1 MARKLKTMDG
11 NTAAAHVSYAFT
23 EVAGI
28 YPITPSSPMADYVDQ
43 WAAQGRKNIFGTT
56 VKVVEMQSEAGAA
69 GTVHGSLNAGALTTT
84 YTASQGL
91 LLMIPNMYKLSGE
104 LLPAVF
110 HVSARTVATHALNIF
125 GDHSDVMACRQT
137 GFAMLAEGNVQ
148 EVMDLGAVA
157 HLAAIKGRVPFLNFF
172 DGFRT
177 SHEIQKIAIWDNE
190 DLADMVDMDA
200 VDAFRKRAL
209 NPEHPVMRGSHEN
222 GDIFFQHREAANKY
236 YEAVPDIVE
245 EYMGKVN
252 AKLGTNYQLFNYY
265 GAPDAD
271 RVIIAMG
278 SICDVAEEVIDY
290 LNAHGEKVGLVKVRL
305 YRPFRADKLLC
316 AIPETAKKI
325 AVLDRTKEPGSQGDP
340 LYLDVVTA
348 FANAGRQATIIGG
361 RYGLGSKDTPP
372 ASVFAVYEELTKAEP
387 KRQFTIGIVDD
398 VTHTSLEEKPSPNTA
413 APGTIECKFWGL
425 GGDGT
430 VGANKNSIKIIGD
443 HTDKYVQAYFQYDSK
458 KTGGVTISHLRF
470 GDQPIRAPYYINKAD
485 FVACHVPAY
494 IIKAFPMVRDVK
506 DGGVFLI
513 NCQWTPEELDKHMP
527 AVAKRYIAEHNIQV
541 YTINAID
548 EAIKIGMGKR
558 TNTILQS
565 AFFKLANVM
574 PIDEAIGHMKD
585 AATHS
590 YLKKG
595 QDVVDMN
602 HKAIDLGA
610 TAFKKFDVPASWKDA
625 VDAKSTVELQG
636 EPATVKMVQDIM
648 EPIGRMDG
656 DSLPVSAFANG
667 HEDGTFCQG
676 AAAYEKRGVAVSVPE
691 WDSSKC
697 IQCNQCAYVCPHATI
712 RPYALTAEEAKA
724 APKAAQ
730 IVDIKAGKGKG
741 VYQFSLAVSPL
752 DCMGCSVCVST
763 CPVKALEMKPQE
775 SQAAQQEVFDY
786 MVAHVAPKADVED
799 ITSVKGSQFKQPL
812 LEFSGSC
819 AGCAETAYAR
829 LITQLFGDR
838 MYISNAT
845 GCSSIWGG
853 PAATS
858 PYCTN
863 KEGKG
868 PAWCNSLFEDNA
880 EHGLGMYIGQK
891 AIRNAL
897 AEESKQLIAVEWAY
911 QPLKDAAQ
919 KWLDTM
925 EDGETNQAAAKEY
938 VALLEESLMTL
949 DENEAFIT
957 SPKGAEVFGDRR
969 DAMLAHVKELKAK
982 GEKYCDCDACRLAKS
997 ILDKKEYLNKKS
1009 VWIFGGDGWAYD
1021 IGYGGLDHVLASGED
1036 VNIFVFDTEVYS
1048 NTGGQASKASNIG
1061 QVAQFAAAGKVMP
1074 KKSLTEIAM
1083 TYGYVYVAQVSMGAN
1098 PNQTL
1103 KAIAEAEAYH
1113 GPSLII
1119 GYAPCEMHSIKGGM
1133 ANCQIEMKKAV
1144 ECGYWNLFRFNPALK
1159 AQGKSPFTLDS
1170 KAPAGG
1176 YQEFLMNE
1184 ARYSA
1189 LTRSFPERAKELF
1202 ARNEAA
1208 AKERYEHLTKLVELY
1223 K

>member
-1 MARKLKTMDG
+1 MARKFKTMDG
-11 NTAAAHVSYAFT
+11 NNAAAYVSYAFT

-43 WAAQGRKNIFGTT
+43 WAAQGQKNIFGTT
-56 VKVVEMQSEAGAA
+56 VKVIEMQSEAGAA
-69 GTVHGSLNAGALTTT
+69 GTVHGSLAAGALTTT

-91 LLMIPNMYKLSGE
+91 LLMIPNMYKIAGE
-104 LLPAVF
+104 LLPGVF
-110 HVSARTVATHALNIF
+110 HVSARTVAAQSLNIF

-148 EVMDLGAVA
+148 EVMDLAPVA
-157 HLAAIKGRVPFLNFF
+157 HLSAIKGRVPFINFF

-177 SHEIQKIAIWDNE
+177 SHEIQKVAIWDYK
-190 DLADMVDMDA
+190 DLAEMVDMDA
-200 VDAFRKRAL
+200 VEAFRKRAL
-209 NPEHPVMRGSHEN
+209 NPEHPTMRGSHEN
-222 GDIFFQHREAANKY
+222 GDIFFQHREASNKY
-236 YEAVPDIVE
+236 YDALPEIVE
-245 EYMGKVN
+245 EYMGKIN
-252 AKLGTNYQLFNYY
+252 AKLGTDYQLFNYY

-290 LNAHGEKVGLVKVRL
+290 LNAHGEKVGLIKVRL
-305 YRPFRADKLLC
+305 YRPFRADKLIA
-316 AIPETAKKI
+316 AIPATAKKI
-325 AVLDRTKEPGSQGDP
+325 AVLDRTKEPGALGDP
-340 LYLDVVTA
+340 LYLDVITA
-348 FANAGRQATIIGG
+348 LAGAGITDKTVVGG

-372 ASVFAVYEELTKAEP
+372 KSVFAVYENLAQDAP
-387 KRQFTIGIVDD
+387 KNHFTIGIVDD
-398 VTHTSLEEKPSPNTA
+398 VTNTSLAEKDDAPNTA
-413 APGTIECKFWGL
+413 AEGTIEVKFWGL

-470 GDQPIRAPYYINKAD
+470 GDKPIKSPYYINKAD
-485 FVACHVPAY
+485 FVACHVPSY
-494 IIKAFPMVRDVK
+494 ITKSFPIVRDVK
-506 DGGVFLI
+506 PGGTFLI
-513 NCQWTPEELDKHMP
+513 NCQWSFEELEHHLD
-527 AVAKRYIAEHNIQV
+527 AASKRYIAKNNIQL

-548 EAIKIGMGKR
+548 LAIEIGMGKR

-565 AFFKLANVM
+565 AFFSLAKIM
-574 PIDEAIGHMKD
+574 PEAEAIQYMKD

-595 QDVVDMN
+595 QDIVDMN

-610 TAFKKFDVPASWKDA
+610 TAYKKVEVPASWADA
-625 VDAKSTVELQG
+625 EDGKKESVLTGPEKL
-636 EPATVKMVQDIM
+636 VKMVESILD
-648 EPIGRMDG
+648 PVDRMDG
-656 DSLPVSAFANG
+656 DSLPVSAFVD
-667 HEDGTFCQG
+667 HVDGTFELG
-676 AAAYEKRGVAVSVPE
+676 ASAYEKRGVAVTVPT

-697 IQCNQCAYVCPHATI
+697 IQCNQCSFVCPHATI
-712 RPYALTAEEAKA
+712 RPYALTEEEAKNAPEA
-724 APKAAQ
+724 AK
-730 IVDIKAGKGKG
+730 IVDVKAGKGKG
-741 VYQFSLAVSPL
+741 VYKFAMAVSPL
-752 DCMGCSVCVST
+752 DCMGCGVCAKI
-763 CPVKALEMKPQE
+763 CPAGALTMVPQE
-775 SQAAQQEVFDY
+775 QEATQQDVFNY
-786 MVAHVAPKADVED
+786 MVANVTTKSDVADM
-799 ITSVKGSQFKQPL
+799 TVKGSQFKKPL

-858 PYCTN
+858 PYTTTA
-863 KEGKG
+863 EGKG
-868 PAWCNSLFEDNA
+868 PAWANSLFEDNA
-880 EHGLGMYIGQK
+880 EHGLGMYLGQN
-891 AIRNAL
+891 AIRNRLADKTRAL
-897 AEESKQLIAVEWAY
+897 INVDWCTAEIKEAG
-911 QPLKDAAQ
+911 Q

-925 EDGETNQAAAKEY
+925 NDGAANGEATKAY
-938 VALLEESLMTL
+938 VAALEAGICTV
-949 DENEAFIT
+949 DELIA
-957 SPKGAEVFGDRR
+957 SGDPKFQ
-969 DAMLAHVKELKAK
+969 AHGQELKAAGK
-982 GEKYCDCDACRLAKS
+982 QFCDCDACKLVAE
-997 ILDKKEYLNKKS
+997 ILQEKEYLAKKS

-1021 IGYGGLDHVLASGED
+1021 IGFGGVDHVLASGED
-1036 VNIFVFDTEVYS
+1036 VNVFVFDTEVYS

-1061 QVAQFAAAGKVMP
+1061 QVAQFAASGKVTP
-1074 KKSLTEIAM
+1074 KKSLAEIAM
-1083 TYGYVYVAQVSMGAN
+1083 TYGYVYVAQVAMGAN
-1098 PNQTL
+1098 MNQTL

-1133 ANCQIEMKKAV
+1133 TNCQSEMKKAV

-1159 AQGKSPFTLDS
+1159 AEGKNPFTLDS

-1184 ARYSA
+1184 ARYSS

-1202 ARNEAA
+1202 AENEEAA
-1208 AKERYEHLTKLVELY
+1208 KARYEHLTRLVELY

>member
-1 MARKLKTMDG
+1 MARKFKTMDG
-11 NTAAAHVSYAFT
+11 NNAAAYVSYAFT

-43 WAAQGRKNIFGTT
+43 WAAQGQKNIFGTT
-56 VKVVEMQSEAGAA
+56 VKVIEMQSEAGAA
-69 GTVHGSLNAGALTTT
+69 GTVHGSLAAGALTTT

-91 LLMIPNMYKLSGE
+91 LLMIPNMYKIAGE
-104 LLPAVF
+104 LLPCVF
-110 HVSARTVATHALNIF
+110 HVSARTVAAQSLNIF

-148 EVMDLGAVA
+148 EVMDLAPVA
-157 HLAAIKGRVPFLNFF
+157 HLSAIKGRVPFINFF

-177 SHEIQKIAIWDNE
+177 SHEIQKVAIWDYK
-190 DLADMVDMDA
+190 DLAEMVDMDA
-200 VDAFRKRAL
+200 VEAFRKRAL
-209 NPEHPVMRGSHEN
+209 NPEHPTMRGSHEN

-236 YEAVPDIVE
+236 YEAVPGIVE

-305 YRPFRADKLLC
+305 YRPFRADKLLE
-316 AIPETAKKI
+316 AIPATATKI
-325 AVLDRTKEPGSQGDP
+325 AVLDRTKEPGALGDP

-372 ASVFAVYEELTKAEP
+372 SNVFAVYEELTKAEP
-387 KRQFTIGIVDD
+387 KRQFTVGIVDD
-398 VTHTSLEEKPSPNTA
+398 VTFTSLEEKPSPNTA

-470 GDQPIRAPYYINKAD
+470 GDKPIKSPYYINKAD
-485 FVACHVPAY
+485 FVACHVPSY
-494 IIKAFPMVRDVK
+494 ITKSFPIVRDVK
-506 DGGVFLI
+506 PGGTFLI
-513 NCQWTPEELDKHMP
+513 NCQWSFEELEHHLD
-527 AVAKRYIAEHNIQV
+527 AASKRYIAKNNIQL

-548 EAIKIGMGKR
+548 LAIEIGMGKR

-565 AFFKLANVM
+565 AFFSLAKIM
-574 PIDEAIGHMKD
+574 PEAEAIQYMKD

-595 QDVVDMN
+595 QDIVDMN

-610 TAFKKFDVPASWKDA
+610 TAYKKVEVPASW
-625 VDAKSTVELQG
+625 
-636 EPATVKMVQDIM
+636 ATAEDGKKESVLTGPEKLVKMVESILD
-648 EPIGRMDG
+648 PVDRMDG
-656 DSLPVSAFANG
+656 DSLPVSAFVD
-667 HEDGTFCQG
+667 HVDGTFELG
-676 AAAYEKRGVAVSVPE
+676 ASAYEKRGVAVTVPT

-697 IQCNQCAYVCPHATI
+697 IQCNQCSFVCPHATI
-712 RPYALTAEEAKA
+712 RPYALTEEEAKNAPEA
-724 APKAAQ
+724 AK
-730 IVDIKAGKGKG
+730 IVDVKAGKGKG
-741 VYQFSLAVSPL
+741 VYKFAMAVSPL
-752 DCMGCSVCVST
+752 DCMGCGVCAKI
-763 CPVKALEMKPQE
+763 CPAGALTMVPQE
-775 SQAAQQEVFDY
+775 QEAAQQDVFNY
-786 MVAHVAPKADVED
+786 MVANVTTKSDVADM
-799 ITSVKGSQFKQPL
+799 TVKGSQFKKPL

-858 PYCTN
+858 PYTTTA
-863 KEGKG
+863 EGKG
-868 PAWCNSLFEDNA
+868 PAWANSLFEDNA
-880 EHGLGMYIGQK
+880 EHGLGMYLGQN
-891 AIRNAL
+891 AIRNRLADKTRAL
-897 AEESKQLIAVEWAY
+897 INVDWCTAEIKEAG
-911 QPLKDAAQ
+911 Q

-925 EDGETNQAAAKEY
+925 NDGAANGEATKAY
-938 VALLEESLMTL
+938 VAALEAGICTV
-949 DENEAFIT
+949 DELIA
-957 SPKGAEVFGDRR
+957 SGDPKFQ
-969 DAMLAHVKELKAK
+969 AHGQELKAAGK
-982 GEKYCDCDACRLAKS
+982 QFCDCDACKLVAE
-997 ILDKKEYLNKKS
+997 ILQEKEYLAKKS

-1021 IGYGGLDHVLASGED
+1021 IGFGGVDHVLASGED
-1036 VNIFVFDTEVYS
+1036 VNVFVFDTEVYS

-1061 QVAQFAAAGKVMP
+1061 QVAQFAASGKVTP
-1074 KKSLTEIAM
+1074 KKSLAEIAM
-1083 TYGYVYVAQVSMGAN
+1083 TYGYVYVAQVAMGAN
-1098 PNQTL
+1098 MNQTL

-1133 ANCQIEMKKAV
+1133 TNCQSEMKKAV

-1159 AQGKSPFTLDS
+1159 AEGKNPFTLDS

-1184 ARYSA
+1184 ARYSS

-1202 ARNEAA
+1202 AENEEAA
-1208 AKERYEHLTKLVELY
+1208 KARYEHLTRLVELY